1 MILVIV
7 ESPAK
12 CKKIESFLGDGYKC
26 LASFGHIRELTNGLH
41 CIDIKNNFEPTFT
54 LLENKAKNIKLLKTY
69 IKKADEVIL
78 ATDDDRE
85 GEAIAWHICKTFNLS
100 IQHTKRIIFREIT
113 KSAVKNAIKNPIKV
127 NMSKVNAQLARQ
139 VLDRLVGFII
149 SPQLWKH
156 ISRKTKKGLSAGRCQ
171 TPALKI
177 IYDNQQLIDKTP
189 GVEVYNTKGIF
200 TKHKLEFILNKE
212 FIIEKDIIE
221 FLEESVD
228 FEHKLYDKKININKK
243 KLSPSPFTTSKLQQK
258 ASNILHYS
266 PKQTMMLA
274 QKLYEGGYI
283 TYMRTDSKTYSK
295 EFIDKTKSFI
305 KDKWDEDYI
314 HHDIERLTLRSGEA
328 GQAHEAQAGQAQAG
342 QAQAGQAQAG
352 QAQEAH
358 EAIRPTDINK
368 MSLPPSLDGKQV
380 SLYKLIWQNT
390 IESCMADAIYDLL
403 KVTIKAPLKLK
414 YNYSHQKITFPG
426 WLIVGGYDD
435 DNTIYNY
442 LNVMDKGIIGYNKIF
457 SEFTL
462 KNIKTHFTE
471 SRLVQALEENGIG
484 RPSTFSGLVSK
495 LIDRGYVNKVDIIGK
510 KLDYIDYE
518 LFNNEIS
525 EISGSKT
532 FGNEKNKLKIQPIG
546 ILVCEFLYKN
556 YMDLFNFGYTS
567 DMEKTLDIISI
578 GKKIWY
584 ELCDECY
591 KQLNKLTKTI
601 KNERQTIKIDE
612 NHTYMIAKY
621 GPVIK
626 YSKEGETKFLG
637 IKDNI
642 DIQLLRE
649 GKYELKDILKEN
661 KTFSG
666 KNLGNFKNSCVILKK
681 GKYGLYI
688 QWNDNN
694 YSINHI
700 KKNENSIKLDDV
712 LDVLLGKKSS
722 NPKII
727 KLVNEDISVRKGKYG
742 PYLFYKTKSMSKPK
756 FIKLKGKDW
765 KDAPT
770 ALFEKWVKTDV

>member
-54 LLENKAKNIKLLKTY
+54 LLENKARNIKLLKTY

-113 KSAVKNAIKNPIKV
+113 KSAVKNAIKNPTKL

-177 IYDNQQLIDKTP
+177 IYDNQQLIDNTP

-200 TKHKLEFILNKE
+200 TKHNLEFILNKE
-212 FIIEKDIIE
+212 FILSRNIIE
-221 FLEESVD
+221 FLEESVG
-228 FEHKLYDKKININKK
+228 FTHKLSDKKNNINKK
-243 KLSPSPFTTSKLQQK
+243 KVGPTPFTTSKLQQK

-266 PKQTMMLA
+266 PKQTMMVA

-295 EFIDKTKSFI
+295 EFVNKTKSFI
-305 KDKWDEDYI
+305 KDKWGEDYI
-314 HHDIERLTLRSGEA
+314 HDNIERHTLRNSK
-328 GQAHEAQAGQAQAG
+328 AGQAQAG
-342 QAQAGQAQAG
+342 QTQAGQTQAG

-368 MSLPPSLDGKQV
+368 LFLPPSSDNRQI

-390 IESCMADAIYDLL
+390 VESCMSDAIYDLL
-403 KVTIKAPLKLK
+403 KVTIKAPLNLK

-426 WLIVGGYDD
+426 WLIVGGYNK
-435 DNTIYNY
+435 DNTIYND
-442 LNVMDKGIIGYNKIF
+442 LNGMDKGAMPYKKIF

-471 SRLVQALEENGIG
+471 ARLVQSLEENGIG

-495 LIDRGYVNKVDIIGK
+495 LIDREYVNKIDIIGK
-510 KLDYIDYE
+510 KIDYTDYE
-518 LFNNEIS
+518 LFNDEIS

-532 FGNEKNKLKIQPIG
+532 FGNEKNKLKIQPVG

-556 YMDLFNFGYTS
+556 YMDLFNYGYTS
-567 DMEKTLDIISI
+567 DMEKTLDKISR
-578 GKKIWY
+578 GGKIWH

-591 KQLNKLTKTI
+591 KEVNKLTKAI

-626 YSKEGETKFLG
+626 YEKEGETKFLG
-637 IKDNI
+637 IKDDI

-649 GKYELKDILKEN
+649 GKYELKDILKVK

-666 KNLGNFKNSCVILKK
+666 KNLGNFKKSDVILKK

-688 QWNDNN
+688 QWDDNN
-694 YSINHI
+694 YSIKHI
-700 KKNENSIKLDDV
+700 KKNEDSIILEDI
-712 LDVLLGKKSS
+712 LDVLLGKSFS

-727 KLVNEDISVRKGKYG
+727 KLVNGDISVRKGKYG

-765 KDAPT
+765 KDAPI
-770 ALFEKWVKTDV
+770 ALFEKWVKTGI

>member
-26 LASFGHIRELTNGLH
+26 LASFGHIRELTDGLH

-54 LLENKAKNIKLLKTY
+54 LLENKARNIKLLKTY

-113 KSAVKNAIKNPIKV
+113 KSAVKNAIKNPVKL
-127 NMSKVNAQLARQ
+127 NMPKVNAQLARQ

-177 IYDNQQLIDKTP
+177 IYDNQQLIDNTP

-200 TKHKLEFILNKE
+200 TKHNLEFILNKE
-212 FIIEKDIIE
+212 FIISRDITE

-228 FEHKLYDKKININKK
+228 FAHKLSDKTININKK
-243 KLSPSPFTTSKLQQK
+243 KLGPTPFTTSKLQQK

-266 PKQTMMLA
+266 PKQTMMVA

-295 EFIDKTKSFI
+295 EFVDKTISFI
-305 KDKWDEDYI
+305 KDKWGEDYI
-314 HHDIERLTLRSGEA
+314 HRDIERHTLRNA
-328 GQAHEAQAGQAQAG
+328 CEAQAKQAQAK
-342 QAQAGQAQAG
+342 QA

-368 MSLPPSLDGKQV
+368 MSLPPSSDSKQV
-380 SLYKLIWQNT
+380 ALYKLIWQNT

-403 KVTIKAPLKLK
+403 KVTIKAPLNLK

-426 WLIVGGYDD
+426 WLIVGGYNK
-435 DNTIYNY
+435 DNTIYND
-442 LNVMDKGIIGYNKIF
+442 LNGMDKGIIPYNKIF

-471 SRLVQALEENGIG
+471 ARLVQALEENGIG

-495 LIDRGYVNKVDIIGK
+495 LIDREYVNKTDIIGK
-510 KLDYIDYE
+510 KLDYINYE
-518 LFNNEIS
+518 LVNNEIS

-546 ILVCEFLYKN
+546 VLVCEFLYKN
-556 YMDLFNFGYTS
+556 YMDLFNYGYTS
-567 DMEKTLDIISI
+567 DMEKTLDIISR

-601 KNERQTIKIDE
+601 KNERHTIKIDK

-621 GPVIK
+621 GPVVK
-626 YSKEGETKFLG
+626 YEKEGEIKFLG
-637 IKDNI
+637 IKDDI

-694 YSINHI
+694 YSIKHI
-700 KKNENSIKLDDV
+700 KKNEDSIRLEDV
-712 LDVLLGKKSS
+712 LDVLLGKSFS

>member
-12 CKKIESFLGDGYKC
+12 CKKIESYLGNGYKC
-26 LASFGHIRELTNGLH
+26 LASFGHIRELTNGLK

-54 LLENKAKNIKLLKTY
+54 LLENKTRNIKNLKKF
-69 IKKADEVIL
+69 IKNADEVII

-85 GEAIAWHICKTFNLS
+85 GEAIGWHICKTFNLS
-100 IQHTKRIIFREIT
+100 IQNTKRIIFHEIT
-113 KSAVKNAIKNPIKV
+113 KSAVKKAIKNPIRI

-139 VLDRLVGFII
+139 ILDRLVGFII

-156 ISRKTKKGLSAGRCQ
+156 ISRKTKQGLSAGRCQ

-177 IYDNQQLIDKTP
+177 IYENQQLIDKTP

-212 FIIEKDIIE
+212 FINNENIIE
-221 FLEESVD
+221 FLEESID
-228 FEHKLYDKKININKK
+228 FKHKLYNKKISENKK
-243 KLSPSPFTTSKLQQK
+243 KLPPSPFTTSKLQQK
-258 ASNILHYS
+258 SSNILHYS
-266 PKQTMMLA
+266 PKQTMMIA
-274 QKLYEGGYI
+274 QKLYEGGFI

-295 EFIDKTKSFI
+295 EFIDKTKSYI
-305 KDKWDEDYI
+305 QTKWSTQYI
-314 HHDIERLTLRSGEA
+314 HHNIERHTLRNGK
-328 GQAHEAQAGQAQAG
+328 G
-342 QAQAGQAQAG
+342 
-352 QAQEAH
+352 QEAH

-368 MSLPPSLDGKQV
+368 ISLPASSDNRQKK
-380 SLYKLIWQNT
+380 LYELIWKNT

-403 KVTIKAPLKLK
+403 QLTIKAPNKFK

-426 WLIVGGYDD
+426 WLIVSGYNT
-435 DNTIYNY
+435 DNTIYNE
-442 LNVMDKGIIGYNKIF
+442 LDNMEKGIIIPYNKIF

-462 KNIKTHFTE
+462 KNIKTHYTE
-471 SRLVQALEENGIG
+471 AKLVQALEENGIG
-484 RPSTFSGLVSK
+484 RPSTFSGLVAK
-495 LIDRGYVNKVDIIGK
+495 LIDRKYVNKIDIIGK
-510 KLDYIDYE
+510 KLEYTDYE
-518 LFNNEIS
+518 LEGNEIS

-556 YMDLFNFGYTS
+556 YDDLFNYGYTS
-567 DMEKTLDIISI
+567 DMEKSLDIISR
-578 GKKIWY
+578 GEKIWY

-591 KQLNKLTKTI
+591 KQVNKLTNTI
-601 KNERQTIKIDE
+601 KNERETIKIDE
-612 NHTYMIAKY
+612 NHTYMIARY

-626 YSKEGETKFLG
+626 YQKDEETKFLS
-637 IKDNI
+637 IKDDI

-649 GKYELKDILKEN
+649 GKYKLKDILKDN
-661 KTFSG
+661 ATFSG
-666 KNLGNFKNSCVILKK
+666 KNLGNFKNMSVILKK

-688 QWNDNN
+688 QWNGKN
-694 YSINHI
+694 YSIKHI
-700 KKNENSIKLDDV
+700 RKNENNIKLDDV

-727 KLVNEDISVRKGKYG
+727 KLVNEEISVRKGKYG
-742 PYLFYKTKSMSKPK
+742 PYLFYKTKTMKKPK
-756 FIKLKGKDW
+756 FLPLKGKDW
-765 KDAPT
+765 KEAPI

>member
-54 LLENKAKNIKLLKTY
+54 LLENKARNIKLLKTY

-100 IQHTKRIIFREIT
+100 IQNTKRIIFREIT
-113 KSAVKNAIKNPIKV
+113 KSAVKNAIKNPIKL
-127 NMSKVNAQLARQ
+127 NMPKVNAQLARQ

-177 IYDNQQLIDKTP
+177 IYDNQQLIDNTP

-212 FIIEKDIIE
+212 FIMSRDIIE
-221 FLEESVD
+221 FLEESVN
-228 FEHKLYDKKININKK
+228 FTHKLSDKKININKK
-243 KLSPSPFTTSKLQQK
+243 KLAPSPFTTSKLQQK

-266 PKQTMMLA
+266 PKQTMMVA

-295 EFIDKTKSFI
+295 EFVDKTKSFI
-305 KDKWDEDYI
+305 KNKWGEDYI
-314 HHDIERLTLRSGEA
+314 HNDIERHTLRNT
-328 GQAHEAQAGQAQAG
+328 QAGQAQAG

-368 MSLPPSLDGKQV
+368 RSLPPSSDNRQV

-403 KVTIKAPLKLK
+403 KITIKAPLNLK
-414 YNYSHQKITFPG
+414 YNYSYQKITFSG
-426 WLIVGGYDD
+426 WLIIGGYNK
-435 DNTIYNY
+435 DNTIYND
-442 LNVMDKGIIGYNKIF
+442 LNDMDKGIIPYNKIF

-471 SRLVQALEENGIG
+471 AKLVQALEENGIG

-495 LIDRGYVNKVDIIGK
+495 LIDREYVNKTDIIGK

-518 LFNNEIS
+518 LSNNEIS

-556 YMDLFNFGYTS
+556 YMDLFNYGYTS
-567 DMEKTLDIISI
+567 DMEKTLDIISR
-578 GKKIWY
+578 GEKIWY

-591 KQLNKLTKTI
+591 KEVNKLTKTI

-626 YSKEGETKFLG
+626 YSKDGETKFLG
-637 IKDNI
+637 VKDDI

-688 QWNDNN
+688 QWDSNN
-694 YSINHI
+694 YSIKHI
-700 KKNENSIKLDDV
+700 KKNEDSIRLEDV
-712 LDVLLGKKSS
+712 LDVLLGKSSS
-722 NPKII
+722 NSNII
-727 KLVNEDISVRKGKYG
+727 KLVNDDISVRKGKYG

-756 FIKLKGKDW
+756 IIKLKGKDW
-765 KDAPT
+765 KDAPV

>member
-12 CKKIESFLGDGYKC
+12 CKKIESFLGNGYKC

-54 LLENKAKNIKLLKTY
+54 LVENKARNIKLLKTY

-100 IQHTKRIIFREIT
+100 IQNTKRIIFREIT

-127 NMSKVNAQLARQ
+127 NMSKVYAQLARQ

-156 ISRKTKKGLSAGRCQ
+156 ISRKTNKGLSAGRCQ

-200 TKHKLEFILNKE
+200 TKHNLEFILNKE

-266 PKQTMMLA
+266 PKQTMMVA

-295 EFIDKTKSFI
+295 EFIYKTKCFI
-305 KDKWDEDYI
+305 KDEWGEDYI
-314 HHDIERLTLRSGEA
+314 HHDIERLTLRSGK
-328 GQAHEAQAGQAQAG
+328 AGQAQAK
-342 QAQAGQAQAG
+342 QAQAKQAQAKQA

-358 EAIRPTDINK
+358 EAIRPTDINN
-368 MSLPPSLDGKQV
+368 MNLPPSLDSKQV
-380 SLYKLIWQNT
+380 ALYKLIWKNT
-390 IESCMADAIYDLL
+390 VESCMADAIYDLL
-403 KVTIKAPLKLK
+403 KVTIKAPLNLK

-442 LNVMDKGIIGYNKIF
+442 LNVMDKGIIAYNKIF

-495 LIDRGYVNKVDIIGK
+495 LIEREYVNKVDIIGK

-518 LFNNEIS
+518 LSNDEIS

-567 DMEKTLDIISI
+567 DMEKTLDIISK
-578 GKKIWY
+578 GGKIWY
-584 ELCDECY
+584 ELCGECY
-591 KQLNKLTKTI
+591 KELNKLTKTI
-601 KNERQTIKIDE
+601 KNEKQTIKIDE
-612 NHTYMIAKY
+612 YHTYMIAKY

-626 YSKEGETKFLG
+626 YNKDGETKFLG
-637 IKDNI
+637 IKDDI

-649 GKYELKDILKEN
+649 GKYELKDILKDN
-661 KTFSG
+661 KKFIG
-666 KNLGNFKNSCVILKK
+666 KNLGNYKNMCVILKK
-681 GKYGLYI
+681 GKYGVYI
-688 QWNDNN
+688 NWNGNN
-694 YSINHI
+694 YSIKHI
-700 KKNENSIKLDDV
+700 KKNENSIKLEDI
-712 LDVLLGKKSS
+712 LDVLLGKRTITS
-722 NPKII
+722 NII

-742 PYLFYKTKSMSKPK
+742 PYLFYKTKSMNKPK

-770 ALFEKWVKTDV
+770 SLFEKWIKTDV